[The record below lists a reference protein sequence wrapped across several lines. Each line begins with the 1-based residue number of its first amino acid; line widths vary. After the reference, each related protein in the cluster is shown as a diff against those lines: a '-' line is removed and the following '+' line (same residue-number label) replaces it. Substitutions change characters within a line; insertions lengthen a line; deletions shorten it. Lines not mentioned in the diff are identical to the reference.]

1 MNEIENLVDESGMIT
16 TKDIVRA
23 KQSKTDYYNFLK
35 EKGFEQ
41 VARGI
46 YASKD
51 SWVDPLLIVH
61 IRCPNA
67 VVSHDVALH
76 YYGLIDREPSVP
88 TITIYSGYNT
98 TRLKASGYKVFFVKR
113 EYLNIGKENVVD
125 FDGNTIPMYDLERTM
140 CDLVRNRNSFE
151 INDFNSALK
160 AYSRKKEK
168 NLTKLFEYAKIFRVE
183 RLMRTYMEVLL

>member
-113 EYLNIGKENVVD
+113 EYLNIGKEDVVD
-125 FDGNTIPMYDLERTM
+125 FDGNIIPMYDVEEQCVILLEI
-140 CDLVRNRNSFE
+140 E
-151 INDFNSALK
+151 IALRLMISILLLK
-160 AYSRKKEK
+160 LIQGKRKK
-168 NLTKLFEYAKIFRVE
+168 T
-183 RLMRTYMEVLL
+183 